1 FDLQAFD
8 QYMQSSLRSVVLS
21 LHLFAD
27 ALTDQDPLPG
37 DGLERRQQSGTVTT
51 ILSLAGQLSNPGMF
65 TSSVAQS
72 AILGAVRA
80 GAVEVAAQGVRVNA
94 ITAIRPREEAT
105 ENWLKQR
112 TPLKRAALADEIA
125 EAAAYLASPRSAIV
139 TGETLTLDGGRRQ
152 LGGVLET

>member
-1 FDLQAFD
+1 
-8 QYMQSSLRSVVLS
+8 
-21 LHLFAD
+21 
-27 ALTDQDPLPG
+27 
-37 DGLERRQQSGTVTT
+37 
-51 ILSLAGQLSNPGMF
+51 
-65 TSSVAQS
+65 
-72 AILGAVRA
+72 
-80 GAVEVAAQGVRVNA
+80 
-94 ITAIRPREEAT
+94 AT